1 MCVWLVRMCNWPVGS
16 RGGRRKVVCTVPGMQ
31 RSREAHSNCWANTLP
46 LPACIAATR
55 CPPCPAP
62 QVAVVLPL
70 ASVVPQVQPA
80 SEALLALLFG
90 VTTLATTLNINGA
103 ELFNAALL
111 TVGWDPEAVQGAV
124 PGTLAFLSIL
134 GEIVSILRIL
144 SVGFA

>member
-1 MCVWLVRMCNWPVGS
+1 M
-16 RGGRRKVVCTVPGMQ
+16 
-31 RSREAHSNCWANTLP
+31 
-46 LPACIAATR
+46 
-55 CPPCPAP
+55 
-62 QVAVVLPL
+62 
-70 ASVVPQVQPA
+70 QPA

-134 GEIVSILRIL
+134 GGVYFFGGFC
-144 SVGFA
+144 SVGFVWGLG